1 MSVVTAVAALAAISL
16 LFAMDPGG
24 VIAESGFPEFREM
37 DWKQLAVW
45 GFRTIGVVVAQL
57 LIIVL
62 WLWPKFRPPQASEEH
77 RRPWDSGPP
86 QPGSMPAAA
95 VSALEGHMIWSPTLL
110 ASIIEMCQR
119 GTLRIEA
126 VGTRVG
132 FLYRLSRQA
141 PVQHDWERTICE
153 SMPSRATTVDALHE
167 AVKKREDAIGDQI
180 GDYLQ
185 HRGLFHDNPLR
196 VRREN
201 DDDAIGWGM
210 LAGALMGVG
219 SGLWAALWLDQWW
232 ANALIGAFIGFAYLV
247 MAPSI
252 RTGMVPTTQ
261 RGAHEISQ
269 WLGWKK
275 TLAGSA
281 PPYALHQ
288 AASMLPYAVALNV
301 AQPWLDVAGSAP
313 PWFGSGS
320 ASSLQGA
327 DLDAAYHGFMHAPE
341 WYLSGRSGD
350 AAKAAAGIGHELE
363 LLELESPDTGK
374 AVHRETADEIQDIA
388 RDPDSQHSSWEGAPP
403 PPSGG
408 FQQYKGE
415 RLIEEPKSGGGLRG
429 CFIWVVSLVGVG
441 VVVLVVLFSLDVVS
455 PRDKPCPLDS
465 PAIPTPAQI
474 AVAGDVFR
482 DECVR
487 VGGTVVFQDTYDL
500 VVEMNRG
507 EYVQRVNVRDPSQV
521 LEAIP
526 FGRVVTLAGR
536 LMVEE
541 DGAYAVHFV
550 PDHRSDREWWR
561 NLRDNL
567 EELFQVAVGATGFGD
582 ATGPAKLGVAVQ
594 PVNSR
599 TTRAVLIG
607 YNDDRQ
613 VLVGRR

>member
-1 MSVVTAVAALAAISL
+1 MSVVIAVAALAAIGL

-24 VIAESGFPEFREM
+24 AIAESGFPDFREM

-45 GFRTIGVVVAQL
+45 GFRTIGVVVTQL

-62 WLWPKFRPPQASEEH
+62 WLWPKHRPPQVLEEH
-77 RRPWDSGPP
+77 RRPWDAGAP

-119 GTLRIEA
+119 GTLQIEA

-132 FLYRLSRQA
+132 FRYRLSRQA
-141 PVQHDWERTICE
+141 PVQYDWERTICE
-153 SMPSRATTVDALHE
+153 SMPSRAITVDALDE
-167 AVKKREDAIGDQI
+167 AIKKRENAIGDQI

-185 HRGLFHDNPLR
+185 HRGLFHDNPVR

-232 ANALIGAFIGFAYLV
+232 ASALIGVFIGLVYLL

-261 RGAHEISQ
+261 SGAHEISQ
-269 WLGWKK
+269 WLGWKE

-281 PPYALHQ
+281 PPDARNQ
-288 AASMLPYAVALNV
+288 ADFMLPYAVALNV
-301 AQPWLDVAGSAP
+301 ARPWLDVAGSAP

-320 ASSLQGA
+320 ASSLQGT

-341 WYLSGRSGD
+341 WYLSGRSDD
-350 AAKAAAGIGHELE
+350 AAKAAAGGGYAPEPE

-388 RDPDSQHSSWEGAPP
+388 REPDSQRSSREGAPP
-403 PPSGG
+403 PPSGEY
-408 FQQYKGE
+408 QQYRGE
-415 RLIEEPKSGGGLRG
+415 RLIEEPKSGGCLRG
-429 CFIWVVSLVGVG
+429 CFIWVVSLVGIG

-455 PRDKPCPLDS
+455 PRDKPCPLGS

-474 AVAGDVFR
+474 AVLGDLFR

-487 VGGTVVFQDTYDL
+487 VRGTVVSQDADGL
-500 VVEMNRG
+500 VVDMKRG
-507 EYVQRVNVRDPSQV
+507 EYVQRVNVRDPSEV

-526 FGRVVTLAGR
+526 LGRVVTLAGR
-536 LMVEE
+536 LKVEE
-541 DGAYAVHFV
+541 DGTYAVHFV
-550 PDHRSDREWWR
+550 PDQRSDRGWWR

-567 EELFQVAVGATGFGD
+567 EGLF
-582 ATGPAKLGVAVQ
+582 
-594 PVNSR
+594 
-599 TTRAVLIG
+599 
-607 YNDDRQ
+607 
-613 VLVGRR
+613 

>member
-1 MSVVTAVAALAAISL
+1 MSVVTAVAALAAIGL

-24 VIAESGFPEFREM
+24 AIAESGFPDFREM

-62 WLWPKFRPPQASEEH
+62 WLWPKYRPPQALEEH
-77 RRPWDSGPP
+77 RRPWSAGAP
-86 QPGSMPAAA
+86 QSGSMPAAA
-95 VSALEGHMIWSPTLL
+95 VSALEGHMTWSPTLL

-141 PVQHDWERTICE
+141 PVQYDWERTMCE
-153 SMPSRATTVDALHE
+153 SMPTGATTVDALHE
-167 AVKKREDAIGDQI
+167 AIKKREDAIGDQI

-185 HRGLFHDNPLR
+185 HRGLFHDNPVR

-232 ANALIGAFIGFAYLV
+232 ANVLIGAFTGLVYLL

-261 RGAHEISQ
+261 RGAHEVSQ
-269 WLGWKK
+269 WLGWKE
-275 TLAGSA
+275 TMAGPA
-281 PPYALHQ
+281 PPYDPNQ
-288 AASMLPYAVALNV
+288 ADSTLPYAVALDV
-301 AQPWLDVAGSAP
+301 AQPWLDVSDSAP

-341 WYLSGRSGD
+341 WYLGGRSGD
-350 AAKAAAGIGHELE
+350 AAKAAAEFGYELE
-363 LLELESPDTGK
+363 LEVLESESLDTEIAAQRGAANETGETVSALEAQSSPPAAPVGTPSTGYQPHRLEGTVEK
-374 AVHRETADEIQDIA
+374 AK
-388 RDPDSQHSSWEGAPP
+388 
-403 PPSGG
+403 GG
-408 FQQYKGE
+408 C
-415 RLIEEPKSGGGLRG
+415 LRG
-429 CFIWVVSLVGVG
+429 CFIWVVSLLAIAAL
-441 VVVLVVLFSLDVVS
+441 VLIVLFSLDVVS

-465 PAIPTPAQI
+465 PPIPTPAQI
-474 AVAGDVFR
+474 AVAGDLFR

-487 VGGTVVFQDTYDL
+487 VSGTAVFQDADEL
-500 VVEMNRG
+500 VVEMKRG
-507 EYVQRVNVRDPSQV
+507 EYVQRVNVRDPSEV
-521 LEAIP
+521 LEAVP
-526 FGRVVTLAGR
+526 LGRVVTLAGR
-536 LMVEE
+536 LKVEE
-541 DGAYAVHFV
+541 DGTYAVHFV
-550 PDHRSDREWWR
+550 PDHGSDRGWWR
-561 NLRDNL
+561 NLRDNI
-567 EELFQVAVGATGFGD
+567 EGLF
-582 ATGPAKLGVAVQ
+582 
-594 PVNSR
+594 
-599 TTRAVLIG
+599 
-607 YNDDRQ
+607 
-613 VLVGRR
+613 

>member
-1 MSVVTAVAALAAISL
+1 MSVVTAVAALAAIGL

-24 VIAESGFPEFREM
+24 AIAESGFPDFREM

-62 WLWPKFRPPQASEEH
+62 WLWPKHRPPQALEEH
-77 RRPWDSGPP
+77 RRPWDAGAP
-86 QPGSMPAAA
+86 QPGSIPAAA

-141 PVQHDWERTICE
+141 PVQYDWERTICE
-153 SMPSRATTVDALHE
+153 SMPMPSRATTVDALHE
-167 AVKKREDAIGDQI
+167 AIKKREDAIGGQI

-185 HRGLFHDNPLR
+185 HRGLFHDNPVR

-232 ANALIGAFIGFAYLV
+232 ANALIGAFTGLVYLL

-269 WLGWKK
+269 WLGWKE

-281 PPYALHQ
+281 PPYARNQ
-288 AASMLPYAVALNV
+288 ADSMLPYAVALNV

-350 AAKAAAGIGHELE
+350 AAKAAEGGVRYELE
-363 LLELESPDTGK
+363 LKLLELESPDTGK

-388 RDPDSQHSSWEGAPP
+388 REPDSQRSSRESAPP
-403 PPSGG
+403 APSGG
-408 FQQYKGE
+408 YQQYRGE
-415 RLIEEPKSGGGLRG
+415 GLTEEPKSDGCLRG
-429 CFIWVVSLVGVG
+429 CFIWVVSLLGIG

-474 AVAGDVFR
+474 AVVGDLFR

-487 VGGTVVFQDTYDL
+487 VSGTVVFQDADEL
-500 VVEMNRG
+500 VVEMKRG
-507 EYVQRVNVRDPSQV
+507 EYVQRVNVRDPSEV

-526 FGRVVTLAGR
+526 LGRVVTLAGR
-536 LMVEE
+536 LNVEE
-541 DGAYAVHFV
+541 DGTYAVHFV
-550 PDHRSDREWWR
+550 PDHGSDRGWWR
-561 NLRDNL
+561 NLRENL
-567 EELFQVAVGATGFGD
+567 E
-582 ATGPAKLGVAVQ
+582 GVF
-594 PVNSR
+594 
-599 TTRAVLIG
+599 
-607 YNDDRQ
+607 
-613 VLVGRR
+613 